1 MYSLRSKC
9 AFAENNYD
17 SYVFWS
23 MYGDGGRG
31 RESGRFCG
39 EARKSNVDLVK
50 KLSFYAP
57 DGRPL
62 VKHLDVYFCPLWDT
76 MAAPCPGVAGTQAA
90 PCAWCPGRVRHLRDI
105 QAPCLGR
112 VSHHLDFQASC
123 LGRAW
128 IFRHRVLAMSG
139 ITWIF
144 RHRVLPVSAITSIFR
159 HRVLAVS
166 AIT

>member
-31 RESGRFCG
+31 RENGRFCG
-39 EARKSNVDLVK
+39 EARNSNVDLVK

-62 VKHLDVYFCPLWDT
+62 LKHLDVYFCPLWDT
-76 MAAPCPGVAGTQAA
+76 MAAPC
-90 PCAWCPGRVRHLRDI
+90 
-105 QAPCLGR
+105 LGR
-112 VSHHLDFQASC
+112 GRDAGSTVCMVCWPCQASP
-123 LGRAW
+123 G
-128 IFRHRVLAMSG
+128 FSG
-139 ITWIF
+139 T
-144 RHRVLPVSAITSIFR
+144 VSCPCQASPGFSGT
-159 HRVLAVS
+159 VS
-166 AIT
+166 WPCQASQGFSGTVSGPCQASPGFSGTVS